1 MEQKTAEMPHR
12 LLWIIPLVCI
22 CLAANAG
29 QVTDNNP
36 EQALTVSGSRPK
48 AGDMISG
55 IIRVQDGPLRYAN
68 ITERDSLQRIVAHAA
83 ADEQGR
89 FSFILKNPDD
99 RIEFSY
105 VGLNSC
111 SLEITGTEYE
121 VILQE
126 NVLDGQPLIVDL
138 EKTEAH
144 SSIYAAGPKPLKGS
158 VMDIRIYENGRT
170 CKKPCTVSEVAP
182 DGTVVMQ
189 TVVKDGNAH
198 FLLKDPGNRISVSN
212 GSEELSMELGGNTIY
227 ANFIPAQK

>member
-1 MEQKTAEMPHR
+1 MKQKTAGRPHR
-12 LLWIIPLVCI
+12 LFWIIPLICV

-29 QVTDNNP
+29 QVTDNDP
-36 EQALTVSGSRPK
+36 EQALTVSGSRPEV
-48 AGDMISG
+48 GDMISG
-55 IIRVQDGPLRYAN
+55 IVRDQDGPLRYAN

-111 SLEITGTEYE
+111 SLKITGTVYE

-126 NVLDGQPLIVDL
+126 TVLDGQPLIVDL
-138 EKTEAH
+138 EKAEAH
-144 SSIYAAGPKPLKGS
+144 SRIYALGPKPMKGS
-158 VMDIRIYENGRT
+158 VMDIRIYENGWS
-170 CKKPCTVSEVAP
+170 CEKNCTVLEVAP

-189 TVVKDGNAH
+189 TVVKDGNTH
-198 FLLKDPGNRISVSN
+198 FLLNDPGNRISVSN
-212 GSEELSMELGGNTIY
+212 GSEELSMEMGGNTIY
-227 ANFIPAQK
+227 ANFIPARN